1 MPLKKITDLTDI
13 GTPASDDLL
22 EIVDVSDTTDSPEG
36 TSKKV
41 LVSALG
47 GGGGV
52 TEFTELTDV
61 PASYTGQGSKVVAV
75 KVDESGLE
83 FVAGGGSQDLQSV
96 LDEGNTATNGTE
108 ILQLRPNLVGILS
121 DGGDIGV
128 TSINQEIG
136 IYLGTADLGDGIEG
150 YINIINSSNGAEIR
164 IRASNITGERD
175 VQFPDKDGTIAFLD
189 DIPSGA
195 VDSVNGQT
203 GVVVLDSD
211 DINEGTTNLYFTD
224 TRALGA
230 IPDATPTV
238 KGIAKLYTSLG
249 SNTDGA
255 VDQNTVNSALQGFI
269 PLSGTT
275 VGNPVTGDI
284 EINDTKKIFTETE
297 SGYFDIIT
305 DIDNNLETTIN
316 VRNSDN
322 TTRSSLL
329 LSGGGDSSLQSIST
343 YNSSLVS
350 SQDGVRLFSNNP
362 NYKGIEGE
370 NDYSEI
376 EPTNLN
382 IYAQRQYVENGL
394 ALKANAPLIDTV
406 SSSALTGV
414 TTEGILKS
422 YLIEAGTYSA
432 SEILNFANDLYKTG
446 TAGTV
451 TSRLYTNT
459 TASLS
464 GASLLAVN
472 ISTAGSRK
480 VPLRRQL
487 VLKGGTIETLAT
499 TATVPD
505 DNVNSG
511 TVATIVTFNP
521 AVDNYFITTAQNANA
536 GDSTIQNNFK
546 IHF

>member
-52 TEFTELTDV
+52 TEFIELTDV

-75 KVDESGLE
+75 KADESGLE

-108 ILQLRPNLVGILS
+108 ILELSPNLVGILS
-121 DGGDIGV
+121 DEGYIGV
-128 TSINQEIG
+128 TSIDQEIG

-150 YINIINSSNGAEIR
+150 YINIINSSTGAEIR
-164 IRASNITGERD
+164 IRASNITEERD

-189 DIPSGA
+189 DITGGA

-211 DINEGTTNLYFTD
+211 DINEGATNLYFTD
-224 TRALGA
+224 ARALGA

-255 VDQNTVNSALQGFI
+255 VDQNTVNSAL
-269 PLSGTT
+269 S
-275 VGNPVTGDI
+275 
-284 EINDTKKIFTETE
+284 
-297 SGYFDIIT
+297 
-305 DIDNNLETTIN
+305 
-316 VRNSDN
+316 
-322 TTRSSLL
+322 
-329 LSGGGDSSLQSIST
+329 
-343 YNSSLVS
+343 
-350 SQDGVRLFSNNP
+350 
-362 NYKGIEGE
+362 
-370 NDYSEI
+370 
-376 EPTNLN
+376 
-382 IYAQRQYVENGL
+382 A
-394 ALKANAPLIDTV
+394 KANAPLIDTV

-459 TASLS
+459 TNSLS
-464 GASLLAVN
+464 GASLLATN
-472 ISTAGSRK
+472 ISTAGNRK

-487 VLKGGTIETLAT
+487 VLKNGNIEVLLAT
-499 TATVPD
+499 ASTPD
-505 DNVNSG
+505 DNVNSSSP
-511 TVATIVTFNP
+511 ATIVTFNP
-521 AVDNYFITTAQNANA
+521 AVDNYFITTAQNAST